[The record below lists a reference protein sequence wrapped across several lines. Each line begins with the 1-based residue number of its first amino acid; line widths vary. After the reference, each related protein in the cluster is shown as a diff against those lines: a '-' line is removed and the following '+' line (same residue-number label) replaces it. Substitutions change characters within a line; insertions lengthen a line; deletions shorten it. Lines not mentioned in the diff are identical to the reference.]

1 VAWNYRGRGE
11 VAEQENLDSEGAQLP
26 QGKDKID
33 SWVAEIDK
41 WVDKVDRGM
50 GKGVGRGPGGADPEG
65 EKAGSP
71 PDPSPRPVD

>member
-11 VAEQENLDSEGAQLP
+11 VAEQENLDGEGAQLP

-50 GKGVGRGPGGADPEG
+50 GQGRAAGGPDPAG

-71 PDPSPRPVD
+71 PDHGPRPPD

>member
-1 VAWNYRGRGE
+1 

-26 QGKDKID
+26 HGKDKID
-33 SWVAEIDK
+33 GWVAEIDK

-50 GKGVGRGPGGADPEG
+50 GEGVGRGPGGGDPAG

-71 PDPSPRPVD
+71 PDHGPRPAD